1 MRGQLNSGLL
11 FPTIPPKLAM
21 SLFEVVF
28 VPQVKSGE
36 IEVLSSHGQRYPH
49 EDGVRTQYFP
59 GSLNDV
65 NGLGRVLL
73 LL

>member
-1 MRGQLNSGLL
+1 
-11 FPTIPPKLAM
+11 M

-65 NGLGRVLL
+65 NGLGRALL

>member
-1 MRGQLNSGLL
+1 
-11 FPTIPPKLAM
+11 M

-28 VPQVKSGE
+28 VPQVKSGK

-49 EDGVRTQYFP
+49 EDGMCTQYFP
-59 GSLNDV
+59 GSLNDA
-65 NGLGRVLL
+65 NGSGRALL